1 MVSMATRIYTVF
13 APRISA
19 TPAATNRYLGN
30 FGLIHVND
38 ATSAEVPKWAVL
50 RESLVNAKST
60 KASRPVFVT
69 GATSGIGLATA
80 RLLASEGFCVF
91 AGVEPGEDS
100 AGLEGTGAE
109 LVTIDVTDAASLA
122 AARDDVQAHLGE
134 TPLWGLANCAGVI
147 AAGAVEK
154 VDMAE
159 VRYLF
164 EVNVLGV
171 FATCQTFLPQ
181 IRAAQGRIVNISSL
195 SGLLAVPFLGP
206 YCASKAAVESLCD
219 TMRRELQPLGVDVIA
234 IQPGATRTSM
244 WSKAK
249 EIDLSPYQGSDYETA
264 VAEVHRKAVKKSR
277 KKGQPPLHVAQAV
290 LRGLTAEP
298 APSRIRVMRR
308 RSTSLWYSLLPL
320 VPDRIIDR
328 KVAKKIW
335 RK

>member
-1 MVSMATRIYTVF
+1 M
-13 APRISA
+13 
-19 TPAATNRYLGN
+19 
-30 FGLIHVND
+30 
-38 ATSAEVPKWAVL
+38 
-50 RESLVNAKST
+50 NAKST

-80 RLLASEGFCVF
+80 RLLASEGFYVF
-91 AGVEPGEDS
+91 AGVEPGADP

-109 LVTIDVTDAASLA
+109 LVTMDVTDAASLA
-122 AARDDVQAHLGE
+122 AARDSVQAHLGE
-134 TPLWGLANCAGVI
+134 TSLWGLVNCAGVF

-154 VDMAE
+154 LDMEE

-171 FATCQTFLPQ
+171 FAVCQTFLPQ

-195 SGLLAVPFLGP
+195 SGLLAIPFLGP

-244 WSKAK
+244 WSKVEK
-249 EIDLSPYQGSDYETA
+249 IDLSPYQGSDYETA
-264 VAEVHRKAVKKSR
+264 VAKVWRKAVKKGR
-277 KKGQPPLHVAQAV
+277 KGQPPLHVAQAV

-298 APSRIRVMRR
+298 APSRIRVTRR
-308 RSTSLWYSLLPL
+308 RFASLWYSLLPL
-320 VPDRIIDR
+320 APDRIIDR
-328 KVAKKIW
+328 KVAEKIW
-335 RK
+335 RT